1 MTNTDDMIRAI
12 RQNAGNIRNEFGVA
26 RLGVFGSRVRGDAT
40 ADSDLDVL
48 VEFERPTFRNYMGL
62 KHFLEQLLGVT
73 VDLVSAPALK
83 PLLKEH
89 VMREVKYVA

>member
-1 MTNTDDMIRAI
+1 MTNSDQMIQAIGENAVAI
-12 RQNAGNIRNEFGVA
+12 RHDFGVA

-62 KHFLEQLLGVT
+62 KHYLEQLLGVT
-73 VDLVSAPALK
+73 IDLVSAAALK

>member
-1 MTNTDDMIRAI
+1 MTNSDQMIKAIGESAVAI
-12 RQNAGNIRNEFGVA
+12 RHDFGVA

-62 KHFLEQLLGVT
+62 KHYLEQLLGVT
-73 VDLVSAPALK
+73 IDLVSAAALK
-83 PLLKEH
+83 PLLREH

>member
-12 RQNAGNIRNEFGVA
+12 SQNAGEIRRDFVVA
-26 RLGVFGSRVRGDAT
+26 RLGVFGSRARGDAT

-48 VEFERPTFRNYMGL
+48 VEFEHPTFRNYMGL
-62 KHFLEQLLGVT
+62 KHYLEQLLGVT
-73 VDLVSAPALK
+73 VDLVSAAALK
-83 PLLKEH
+83 PVLKEH